1 MNRLARLF
9 LSTLLVVALV
19 FPLVGCGGEQSSE
32 KVLKIGTNATF
43 PPFEFQQSNEFTG
56 FDIDLINAIA
66 EEQGYQVE
74 INHMDFKALIPGL
87 QNDKIDGAIAAMTI
101 NAERL
106 ESVDFT
112 TPYFDAGL
120 IIAVGQD
127 NDTIL
132 STEDLKGKKLAAQN
146 GTTGARY
153 CNSVKEQD
161 PATDVRIFDDI
172 GLAFME
178 LEKAGVDAV
187 VNDLPVTSYYLAT
200 TENTKLKTV
209 GEVFSTEEQYGIA
222 VKKGNTEMLD
232 MFNEGLE
239 KVKANGKYD
248 ELYDKWF

>member
-1 MNRLARLF
+1 MNKYVRLF
-9 LSTLLVVALV
+9 PSTLLVTALV
-19 FPLVGCGGEQSSE
+19 FPLVGCGEDQSSE
-32 KVLKIGTNATF
+32 KVLKIGTNAAF
-43 PPFEFQQSNEFTG
+43 PPFEFQENNEFTG
-56 FDIDLINAIA
+56 FDMDLIKLIA
-66 EEQGYQVE
+66 EEQGFQVE

-87 QNDKIDGAIAAMTI
+87 QNDKIDGAIAAMSI
-101 NAERL
+101 DEERKKT
-106 ESVDFT
+106 VDFT

-132 STEDLKGKKLAAQN
+132 STNDLKGKKLAAQN

-161 PATDVRIFDDI
+161 PTTVVRLFDDV

-178 LEKAGVDAV
+178 LERAGVDAV

-209 GEVFSTEEQYGIA
+209 GEVFSSEEQYGIA
-222 VKKGNTEMLD
+222 VKKGNTEILNLL
-232 MFNEGLE
+232 NEGLE
-239 KVKANGKYD
+239 KVKESGKYD